1 MCEPVTSFLTA
12 VGTSLGATGTAAT
25 VTGAAVVGTT
35 VSLGLQ
41 YQGYQASKDAAKTQQ
56 AMENLRAQRSQVQA
70 LREAQIKRA
79 MLVQRSAGSGT
90 MDSSGF
96 AGGMSSL
103 SSQLGGNQM
112 FANQMGSMASSI
124 GRYNSRAQTYGALS
138 GLVNQ
143 VTGFALSP
151 VGSDFLNSFG
161 GTTNT
166 VSATQLGNNTSR

>member
-1 MCEPVTSFLTA
+1 MCEPVTGFLTA
-12 VGTSLGATGTAAT
+12 VGTSLGASAGTATA
-25 VTGAAVVGTT
+25 VGAAAVGAT
-35 VSLGLQ
+35 VSLGFQ
-41 YQGYQASKDAAKTQQ
+41 YQGYKASKDAAKTQQ

-112 FANQMGSMASSI
+112 FANQMSSL
-124 GRYNSRAQTYGALS
+124 GQQFAGYQQDASRAAAFGQLAGNIA
-138 GLVNQ
+138 
-143 VTGFALSP
+143 GFAA
-151 VGSDFLNSFG
+151 SDT
-161 GTTNT
+161 GTKFINKTF
-166 VSATQLGNNTSR
+166 VS